1 MVEAGASAASS
12 IDGLGIRLRVR
23 GSSVSMNPVS
33 RNSPLSPIRQE
44 IPSVGSA
51 IENTTLQPP
60 LWREKLAIGALT
72 LSFCDAVD
80 GSSTGTSVPWMWA
93 LLRLPRFRGASHADD
108 HDHRFIPNLS
118 NCDSLTIPK
127 SISL

>member
-1 MVEAGASAASS
+1 MVEAGASAGSS

-33 RNSPLSPIRQE
+33 RKSPASPIRQE

-51 IENTTLQPP
+51 IENTIVQPP

-72 LSFCDAVD
+72 ESSFGRRGTDTR
-80 GSSTGTSVPWMWA
+80 GSAAT
-93 LLRLPRFRGASHADD
+93 LCRGAGGFLDFTPPFSA
-108 HDHRFIPNLS
+108 R
-118 NCDSLTIPK
+118 
-127 SISL
+127 